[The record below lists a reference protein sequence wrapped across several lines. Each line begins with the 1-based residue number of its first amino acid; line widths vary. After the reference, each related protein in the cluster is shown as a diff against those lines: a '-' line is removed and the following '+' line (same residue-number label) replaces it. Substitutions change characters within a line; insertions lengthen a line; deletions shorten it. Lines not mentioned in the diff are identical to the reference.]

1 MRAVTKARV
10 YVDPA
15 GSTRISF
22 MIPNPD
28 IQVLAVNM
36 AVQAIQVSDSI
47 VSGLEYRFASN
58 CLRVVL
64 ESSVYTGVGINTHHE
79 SLYNHSLV
87 SPARAALPLLRLL

>member
-1 MRAVTKARV
+1 
-10 YVDPA
+10 
-15 GSTRISF
+15 
-22 MIPNPD
+22 
-28 IQVLAVNM
+28 M

-87 SPARAALPLLRLL
+87 SPARAALPLLRLLWVLSHVVRLYLLYIDRAPTDNTAFSSFK